1 MGVECSQDNNPNSQI
16 PKIENGKIMAKNIIK
31 GSSDLGYTVRGKK
44 VTNAE
49 AVRTAKADP
58 DYHVY
63 KNSKGTIIIRSNPDK
78 SKKDNVNH
86 DK

>member
-1 MGVECSQDNNPNSQI
+1 MGVECLQDNNPNSQI
-16 PKIENGKIMAKNIIK
+16 PKIESGKIMAKNIIK
-31 GSSDLGYTVRGKK
+31 GSSDLGYKVRGRK
-44 VTNAE
+44 VTRAE
-49 AVRTAKADP
+49 AVRIAKADS

-63 KNSKGTIIIRSNPDK
+63 KNSNGTTIIRSNPDK